1 MEVRKKTNKKQKQE
15 KKVRIKGNIEQ
26 ATDIDRRQSK
36 RRDKRGSLSSKV
48 DKSEIGDQN
57 P

>member
-36 RRDKRGSLSSKV
+36 RRDKRGSLSPKV